1 MKAWMHAY
9 FKSGGGE
16 KRRIKRRKKNNQFGI
31 KFIPKPKSAFFSDC
45 ERRHAERSKVKQRG
59 DSIV

>member
-1 MKAWMHAY
+1 M
-9 FKSGGGE
+9 
-16 KRRIKRRKKNNQFGI
+16 KRRKKNNQFGI